1 MSAFRS
7 ILLARANSMS
17 RSCFA
22 AIFLPLMVSLGCGDS
37 SRVAAPEFD
46 AVAIATGAISAYD
59 GNSDGEISKAEAKKS
74 PFAIDRWDEDSSGGI
89 SEDEIQARIGKY
101 MEKKTGML
109 DVTCRVTVNGRP
121 LDGATVE
128 FVPED
133 FMGGAIQT
141 AEATTDIDGMAMPA
155 IPEIVAKDPVLTG
168 VQPGLYRIQVTH
180 SDIKLPAKYNDS
192 TTLTFDASP
201 LDVVFEAVEL
211 KLRK

>member
-1 MSAFRS
+1 MA
-7 ILLARANSMS
+7 L
-17 RSCFA
+17 
-22 AIFLPLMVSLGCGDS
+22 LGCGDS
-37 SRVAAPEFD
+37 SRVETPEFD
-46 AVAIATGAISAYD
+46 AVAIAAGAISAYD
-59 GNSDGEISKAEAKKS
+59 GNSDGEINKSEAKKS
-74 PFAIDRWDEDSSGGI
+74 PFSIDRWDEDGSGGI
-89 SEDEIQARIGKY
+89 SESEIQTRIEKY

-155 IPEIVAKDPVLTG
+155 IPEIIAKDPVLTG
-168 VQPGLYRIQVTH
+168 LQPGLYRIQVTH
-180 SDIKLPAKYNDS
+180 GDIKLPAKYNDS